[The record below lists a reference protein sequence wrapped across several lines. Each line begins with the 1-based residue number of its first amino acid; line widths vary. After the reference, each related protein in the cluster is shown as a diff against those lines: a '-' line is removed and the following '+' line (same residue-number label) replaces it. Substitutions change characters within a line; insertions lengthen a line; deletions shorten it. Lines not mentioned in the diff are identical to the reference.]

1 MNMNE
6 NMNQYDIIRKFV
18 RKAVIGKDVE
28 LSETGELAPTVA
40 GCKIIRTDESDIPE
54 LVRVLTEASRSGNTL
69 VAVQNEAVAGL
80 CSALNRT
87 YDRGKLIVMC
97 GGKMD
102 DKAFMEEI
110 NSKMLHDESG
120 SLNLLPEPTEHPAL
134 FSDGDRVLIR
144 SRIRPEGSMHPIYG
158 ADGAY
163 WGELMS
169 EKMNIKDYAGTLAA
183 ISAKLSDAERD
194 AIISQLDATEYTAA
208 PESILIFRA
217 ETEMFAVP
225 LPDAAQIP
233 ADDLRLHLLT
243 GLPSAAGTVKILQ
256 ALCKC
261 SNLRL
266 GIQLA
271 ARYCPNII

>member
-1 MNMNE
+1 MNE
-6 NMNQYDIIRKFV
+6 NMNQYDIIRKTV
-18 RKAVIGKDVE
+18 RKAVLGNSVE
-28 LSETGELAPTVA
+28 LAETGELAESIA
-40 GCKIIRTDESDIPE
+40 GWKITRTDESDIPE

-87 YDRGKLIVMC
+87 FDRGKLIVMC
-97 GGKMD
+97 GDKMD

-134 FSDGDRVLIR
+134 FSDGDRVLIG

-208 PESILIFRA
+208 PESILIFRT

-243 GLPSAAGTVKILQ
+243 GLSAADGTVKILQ

>member
-40 GCKIIRTDESDIPE
+40 GWKITRTDESDIPE

-69 VAVQNEAVAGL
+69 VAVRNEAVAGL

-87 YDRGKLIVMC
+87 FDRGKLIVMC

-110 NSKMLHDESG
+110 NSKMLHDESS

-144 SRIRPEGSMHPIYG
+144 SRIRPEGSMHPIFG
-158 ADGAY
+158 ADGSY

-169 EKMNIKDYAGTLAA
+169 AKMNIKDYAGTLAE
-183 ISAKLSDAERD
+183 INAKLIDAERD

-208 PESILIFRA
+208 PESILIFRT

-243 GLPSAAGTVKILQ
+243 GLSAADGTVKILQ